1 MQDSKTPPKS
11 KILMISSLQYWSSN
25 DEICFPIGLKFRL
38 VKNDCRTEIFTSK
51 NIISCYVKDLFL
63 ILLCLFLVSFGAYQ
77 EEGPRGDQAQVHRHQ
92 LQDGSWSFP
101 NQKGQ
106 NGLYGTSQKGYRQ
119 GRSSCLICFLN
130 MLCLENTEFI
140 MKIYFQIVS

>member
-1 MQDSKTPPKS
+1 MGG
-11 KILMISSLQYWSSN
+11 
-25 DEICFPIGLKFRL
+25 FPHYGL
-38 VKNDCRTEIFTSK
+38 VKQDFVDQGMLRWTQETCSHFEK
-51 NIISCYVKDLFL
+51 
-63 ILLCLFLVSFGAYQ
+63 VSFGAYQ

-92 LQDGSWSFP
+92 LQDGTWSFP

-140 MKIYFQIVS
+140 